1 MHPVDAEPQGFDLS
15 TDEPNESKTKRK
27 AKTFLLPHEELPEA
41 WEKLCREV
49 RPDLDP
55 KRVFINFRFFFTEGR
70 GAGIRRSERG
80 WNQSWCNW
88 IGREKEGHVKG
99 GKNAAAPLPP
109 HKDPGFHFGED
120 YYKKS
125 LNPDGTPKWD

>member
-125 LNPDGTPKWD
+125 LKPDGTPKWD